1 MESALGSH
9 HVLKGRSGVGDTE
22 RRENGQMALT
32 QDQRTME
39 RTLIRPISLHD
50 VVKSNKGCWR
60 IPSSLRGMFVSCST
74 TQRTSQAQIST
85 GGKRSNSSTFRSEPP
100 SY

>member
-32 QDQRTME
+32 RDQRTME
-39 RTLIRPISLHD
+39 RTLIRPISLND
-50 VVKSNKGCWR
+50 VENQIKHVKEC
-60 IPSSLRGMFVSCST
+60 P
-74 TQRTSQAQIST
+74 QASMHV
-85 GGKRSNSSTFRSEPP
+85 R
-100 SY
+100 

>member
-32 QDQRTME
+32 QDQTME
-39 RTLIRPISLHD
+39 RTLICPISLHD

-60 IPSSLRGMFVSCST
+60 IPSSLVGCSLVV
-74 TQRTSQAQIST
+74 QPRKEQVRRRLAL
-85 GGKRSNSSTFRSEPP
+85 GARSSTFRSEPP

>member
-32 QDQRTME
+32 RDQRTME

-60 IPSSLRGMFVSCST
+60 MPSSLRGCSLVV
-74 TQRTSQAQIST
+74 QPRKEQVRRRLAL
-85 GGKRSNSSTFRSEPP
+85 GARGNSSTFRSEPP